1 MQNKKT
7 KRKAKKSRKPKVYIP
22 PYKIIILCSIVI
34 IICMALL
41 LVTTIKS
48 SENPQNSSI
57 QNRYQQTELS
67 QNENSSGKKNE
78 TSAKSQRKSD
88 KQKKKKETQK
98 KVESEKQNQKKTESS
113 KSEKNKTKKSSET
126 AKTVNTEKIG
136 KTEKKEDQA
145 VSKNDKTENQISAKP
160 EKPEKKESPKDE
172 SQNSDKTETKSSVK
186 SEKPK
191 QTESGSKT
199 SDKSKNQN
207 STKSTKSTN
216 QDSVKSENK
225 KTLEN
230 QNKKIPETSKAQESE
245 NQKVPI
251 NPDNSK
257 PKDKFNFPQ
266 AKNHAQIIFVFDDGG
281 QNLSH
286 LEPFLNLPIPITIA
300 VLPRLSHSVESAQ
313 KIRKSGKELILH
325 QPMQALNSK
334 VNPGPGAITPQMT
347 EDEIIA
353 TLFYN
358 INEIGPVAGMNN
370 HEGSAITADAEK
382 MAVILKLANEEG
394 IYFLDSR
401 TNSETKV
408 PYVANLMGY
417 SYYERNIFLDNE
429 KTKENALQELKK
441 GLEIANKK
449 GSVIM
454 IGHIWS
460 AAFLPDFLL
469 EVIPELQEKGYTFST
484 VSASTAQKF

>member
-1 MQNKKT
+1 MQNNKK

-34 IICMALL
+34 VICMSLL

-57 QNRYQQTELS
+57 QNRYQQTEVT
-67 QNENSSGKKNE
+67 QKENSSDKKKDVPAKDEEKSKEENVKKAESGKTDNQKKTDNSKDKSESKKQDEQSAAKTETTQKTQTTQTKKSSGAENQNLEKKENQSSAKDENKKTQEDKNQKVQE
-78 TSAKSQRKSD
+78 TSKSQKS
-88 KQKKKKETQK
+88 
-98 KVESEKQNQKKTESS
+98 QNQKKSESL
-113 KSEKNKTKKSSET
+113 EPVETQKNERKT
-126 AKTVNTEKIG
+126 
-136 KTEKKEDQA
+136 
-145 VSKNDKTENQISAKP
+145 
-160 EKPEKKESPKDE
+160 
-172 SQNSDKTETKSSVK
+172 
-186 SEKPK
+186 
-191 QTESGSKT
+191 
-199 SDKSKNQN
+199 
-207 STKSTKSTN
+207 
-216 QDSVKSENK
+216 NK
-225 KTLEN
+225 F
-230 QNKKIPETSKAQESE
+230 
-245 NQKVPI
+245 
-251 NPDNSK
+251 D
-257 PKDKFNFPQ
+257 FPL
-266 AKNHAQIIFVFDDGG
+266 AKNHAQLIFVFDDGG
-281 QNLSH
+281 QNLAH
-286 LEPFLNLPIPITIA
+286 LESFLKLPIPITIA
-300 VLPRLSHSVESAQ
+300 VLPRLVHSVESAQ
-313 KIRKSGKELILH
+313 KIRNSGNELILH

-334 VNPGPGAITPQMT
+334 VNPGPGAITPQMS

-358 INEIGPVAGMNN
+358 INEIGPIAGMNN

-382 MAVILKLANEEG
+382 MAVILKMANEEG

-429 KTKENALQELKK
+429 KTNENALQELKK
-441 GLEIANKK
+441 GLAIANKN

-460 AAFLPDFLL
+460 ASFLPDFLL

-484 VSASTAQKF
+484 VSASNAQKF

>member
-1 MQNKKT
+1 MQNNKK

-34 IICMALL
+34 VICMSLL

-57 QNRYQQTELS
+57 QNRYQQTEVT
-67 QNENSSGKKNE
+67 QKENSS
-78 TSAKSQRKSD
+78 D
-88 KQKKKKETQK
+88 KKKDVPAKAEKKSKEENVKKAESGKTDTQK
-98 KVESEKQNQKKTESS
+98 KTDDSKDKSESKKQDKQSAAKPETTQKTQTTQTKKSSGAENQEVDKKENQSSAKDENKKTQEDKNQKVPETSKSQKSQNQKKSESL
-113 KSEKNKTKKSSET
+113 EPVETQKNERKT
-126 AKTVNTEKIG
+126 
-136 KTEKKEDQA
+136 
-145 VSKNDKTENQISAKP
+145 
-160 EKPEKKESPKDE
+160 
-172 SQNSDKTETKSSVK
+172 
-186 SEKPK
+186 
-191 QTESGSKT
+191 
-199 SDKSKNQN
+199 
-207 STKSTKSTN
+207 
-216 QDSVKSENK
+216 NK
-225 KTLEN
+225 F
-230 QNKKIPETSKAQESE
+230 
-245 NQKVPI
+245 
-251 NPDNSK
+251 D
-257 PKDKFNFPQ
+257 FPL
-266 AKNHAQIIFVFDDGG
+266 AKNHAQLIFVFDDGG
-281 QNLSH
+281 QNLAH
-286 LEPFLNLPIPITIA
+286 LESFLKLPIPITIA
-300 VLPRLSHSVESAQ
+300 VLPRLVHSVESAQ
-313 KIRKSGKELILH
+313 KIRNSGNELMLH

-334 VNPGPGAITPQMT
+334 VNPGPGAITPQMS

-382 MAVILKLANEEG
+382 MAVILKLANDEG

-429 KTKENALQELKK
+429 KTKDNALQELKK
-441 GLEIANKK
+441 GLAIANKN

-460 AAFLPDFLL
+460 ASFLPDFLL
-469 EVIPELQEKGYTFST
+469 EVIPELQEKGYTFCT
-484 VSASTAQKF
+484 VSTSNAQKF

>member
-1 MQNKKT
+1 MQNKKK
-7 KRKAKKSRKPKVYIP
+7 KRKVKKSRKPKVYIP

-41 LVTTIKS
+41 IVTTIKS

-57 QNRYQQTELS
+57 QNRYQQTEEA
-67 QNENSSGKKNE
+67 QKENSSNKKNE
-78 TSAKSQRKSD
+78 TPAQVEKKAEEKKEKKEKIDSQKKIDNSKENSKKKQQDKQNSFNTETSKSQKNEHNKSAKSENQLSD
-88 KQKKKKETQK
+88 KNEMAKENK
-98 KVESEKQNQKKTESS
+98 SETKPAKKTPET
-113 KSEKNKTKKSSET
+113 EIKNET
-126 AKTVNTEKIG
+126 EIK
-136 KTEKKEDQA
+136 
-145 VSKNDKTENQISAKP
+145 KP
-160 EKPEKKESPKDE
+160 EINE
-172 SQNSDKTETKSSVK
+172 SQNSAKAD
-186 SEKPK
+186 
-191 QTESGSKT
+191 
-199 SDKSKNQN
+199 
-207 STKSTKSTN
+207 
-216 QDSVKSENK
+216 
-225 KTLEN
+225 
-230 QNKKIPETSKAQESE
+230 NKKIQENK
-245 NQKVPI
+245 NQKVPE
-251 NPDNSK
+251 NSK
-257 PKDKFNFPQ
+257 TQENKNQKKSETPEPAETQKNAKKADKFGFPQ

-300 VLPRLSHSVESAQ
+300 VLPRLAHSVESAQ

-334 VNPGPGAITPQMT
+334 VNPGPGAITPQMS
-347 EDEIIA
+347 EDEIIS

-460 AAFLPDFLL
+460 ANFLPSFIM

-484 VSASTAQKF
+484 VSASNAQKF

>member
-1 MQNKKT
+1 MQNNKK

-34 IICMALL
+34 VICMSLL

-57 QNRYQQTELS
+57 QNRYQQTEMT
-67 QNENSSGKKNE
+67 QKENSS
-78 TSAKSQRKSD
+78 D
-88 KQKKKKETQK
+88 KKKEIPAKAEEKSKEENVK
-98 KVESEKQNQKKTESS
+98 KAKSGKTDNQKKTDDSKDKSESKKQDKQSAAKTETS
-113 KSEKNKTKKSSET
+113 KSQKNETKKADKSENSVSTMTEVPAENKPETTQTTQTTQKTQTTQTKKSSG
-126 AKTVNTEKIG
+126 A
-136 KTEKKEDQA
+136 
-145 VSKNDKTENQISAKP
+145 ENQNLEKRENQSSAK
-160 EKPEKKESPKDE
+160 D
-172 SQNSDKTETKSSVK
+172 
-186 SEKPK
+186 
-191 QTESGSKT
+191 
-199 SDKSKNQN
+199 
-207 STKSTKSTN
+207 
-216 QDSVKSENK
+216 ENK
-225 KTLEN
+225 KTQEDKN
-230 QNKKIPETSKAQESE
+230 QKVQETSKSDETKKIE
-245 NQKVPI
+245 K
-251 NPDNSK
+251 K
-257 PKDKFNFPQ
+257 TDKFDFPL

-300 VLPRLSHSVESAQ
+300 VLPRLAHSVDSAQ
-313 KIRKSGKELILH
+313 KIRAAKKELILH

-334 VNPGPGAITPQMT
+334 VNPGPGAITPQMS

-358 INEIGPVAGMNN
+358 INEIGPIAGMNN

-382 MAVILKLANEEG
+382 MAVILKMANEEG

-429 KTKENALQELKK
+429 KTNENALQELKK
-441 GLEIANKK
+441 GLAIANKN

-460 AAFLPDFLL
+460 ASFLPDFLL
-469 EVIPELQEKGYTFST
+469 EVIPELQEKGYTFCT
-484 VSASTAQKF
+484 VSTSNAQKF

>member
-1 MQNKKT
+1 MQNNKK

-34 IICMALL
+34 VICMSLL

-57 QNRYQQTELS
+57 QNRYQQTEVT
-67 QNENSSGKKNE
+67 QKENSSDKKKDVPAKAEEKSKQENVKK
-78 TSAKSQRKSD
+78 AKSGKTD
-88 KQKKKKETQK
+88 
-98 KVESEKQNQKKTESS
+98 NQKKTDDSKDKSESKKQDKQSAAKTETS
-113 KSEKNKTKKSSET
+113 KSQKNETKKADKSENSVSAKPVIPAENKPETTQKTQTTQTKKSS
-126 AKTVNTEKIG
+126 G
-136 KTEKKEDQA
+136 
-145 VSKNDKTENQISAKP
+145 TENQNLGKKENQSSAK
-160 EKPEKKESPKDE
+160 D
-172 SQNSDKTETKSSVK
+172 
-186 SEKPK
+186 
-191 QTESGSKT
+191 
-199 SDKSKNQN
+199 
-207 STKSTKSTN
+207 
-216 QDSVKSENK
+216 ENK
-225 KTLEN
+225 IT
-230 QNKKIPETSKAQESE
+230 QEDK
-245 NQKVPI
+245 NQKVPEA
-251 NPDNSK
+251 SK
-257 PKDKFNFPQ
+257 PVETQKNERKTNKFDFPL
-266 AKNHAQIIFVFDDGG
+266 AKNHAQLIFVFDDGG
-281 QNLSH
+281 QNLAH
-286 LEPFLNLPIPITIA
+286 LESFLKLPIPITIA
-300 VLPRLSHSVESAQ
+300 VLPRLVHSVESAQ
-313 KIRKSGKELILH
+313 KIRNSGNELILH

-334 VNPGPGAITPQMT
+334 VNPGPGAITPQMS

-382 MAVILKLANEEG
+382 MAVILKMANEEG

-429 KTKENALQELKK
+429 KTNENALQELKK
-441 GLEIANKK
+441 GLAIANKN

-460 AAFLPDFLL
+460 ASFLPDFLL
-469 EVIPELQEKGYTFST
+469 EVIPELQEKGYTFCT
-484 VSASTAQKF
+484 VSTSNAQKF

>member
-78 TSAKSQRKSD
+78 TSAKSQKKSD
-88 KQKKKKETQK
+88 EQKKKKETQK
-98 KVESEKQNQKKTESS
+98 RVESEKQNQKKTESS

-126 AKTVNTEKIG
+126 AKTVN
-136 KTEKKEDQA
+136 TEKKEDQA

-266 AKNHAQIIFVFDDGG
+266 AKNHAQLIFVFDDGG

-286 LEPFLNLPIPITIA
+286 LESFLKLPIPITIA
-300 VLPRLSHSVESAQ
+300 VLPRLSHSVDSAE
-313 KIRKSGKELILH
+313 KIKAAKKELILH

-429 KTKENALQELKK
+429 KTKDNALQELKK
-441 GLEIANKK
+441 GLAIANKN

-460 AAFLPDFLL
+460 AAFLPDFLM
-469 EVIPELQEKGYTFST
+469 EVIPELQEKGYTFCT
-484 VSASTAQKF
+484 VSNSNAQKF